1 MLQITNE
8 MKKDI
13 LAKFDGVNLSG
24 NLTELNWED
33 VIKRNMKGVPYKTAS
48 GVSKCVFMFRDFP
61 NLVVKIPFSGYGTD
75 IEEDLG
81 SEEPYEDYSNVDE
94 EPYEDYS
101 NAALGCGGHALL
113 RDWDYCE
120 AETTVY
126 NDALRAGVADFFAET
141 VYIGAI
147 DNHPIYIQEIAT
159 IYANVYYDYAGKYT
173 REERRE
179 YRSKAVSASN
189 STITDDDCW
198 IVNQTWFSELIE
210 EYGAAAASKLIA
222 FLIDEG
228 VDDLHIDNL
237 GFIDGKPVIVDY
249 SSFNS

>member
-33 VIKRNMKGVPYKTAS
+33 VIERNMKGVPYKTAS

-75 IEEDLG
+75 IEEDL
-81 SEEPYEDYSNVDE
+81 DNE

-101 NAALGCGGHALL
+101 NAAWGCGDHALL

-120 AETTVY
+120 AEATVY

-141 VYIGAI
+141 AYIGAI

-159 IYANVYYDYAGKYT
+159 IYSDVCCDYAGKYT
-173 REERRE
+173 KEERKA
-179 YRSKAVSASN
+179 YRSKVVSAGN
-189 STITDDDCW
+189 STITHNDCW

-210 EYGAAAASKLIA
+210 EYGAVAASKLIA